1 MTREFE
7 VTDMRVAL
15 VVEVDENLGISSTG
29 VSYCPLLQDGTD
41 LTDYIG
47 AVTIDQEDLSQDE
60 KRQLVLIISAVSG
73 LAPPSE
79 NITLGGGKSDMV
91 QYRPRTIRIMG
102 EASRKTTLRI
112 DAVWEKRYG
121 MRRHNI
127 FAEMSSV
134 PSWSEN
140 LWDKLGGEDQK
151 ISGALFSRAIAVAFS
166 HYEDIINV
174 PKVQLKEITPRIE
187 VLISYKKKEFWF
199 ADWLFHYIGK
209 NWGRYFIPTLDEYE
223 IMPSNILPKGLSRLI
238 KDAGCAIMLY
248 SKDYAQ
254 AKGWAGREMESL
266 IARLAR
272 DEIKLGIL
280 LIGAEEND
288 LNELLKPVRRED
300 LRSLNQTSFSAME
313 TEIRKV
319 IDKLMRGFMGL
330 SDNPYR

>member
-1 MTREFE
+1 M
-7 VTDMRVAL
+7 
-15 VVEVDENLGISSTG
+15 
-29 VSYCPLLQDGTD
+29 
-41 LTDYIG
+41 
-47 AVTIDQEDLSQDE
+47 
-60 KRQLVLIISAVSG
+60 
-73 LAPPSE
+73 
-79 NITLGGGKSDMV
+79 
-91 QYRPRTIRIMG
+91 
-102 EASRKTTLRI
+102 
-112 DAVWEKRYG
+112 
-121 MRRHNI
+121 
-127 FAEMSSV
+127 
-134 PSWSEN
+134 
-140 LWDKLGGEDQK
+140 
-151 ISGALFSRAIAVAFS
+151 
-166 HYEDIINV
+166 
-174 PKVQLKEITPRIE
+174 
-187 VLISYKKKEFWF
+187 
-199 ADWLFHYIGK
+199 
-209 NWGRYFIPTLDEYE
+209 
-223 IMPSNILPKGLSRLI
+223 I